1 MDTLTMDLDGPERD
15 VQVGRK
21 PPYPEEFRKDA
32 DVQRAA
38 VEIAHVP
45 VENGPAVVGRGGD
58 RHSTRVVVV
67 VGPGDETNAYG

>member
-1 MDTLTMDLDGPERD
+1 MAADGRPGLLGEIA
-15 VQVGRK
+15 
-21 PPYPEEFRKDA
+21 DA
-32 DVQRAA
+32 LARDVQRAA